1 MSTSLNLVN
10 VFQFIMV
17 VLGCLLKL
25 FPMLSFFLC
34 LLACLRLFEVAERV
48 LSSFTLF
55 LVV

>member
-17 VLGCLLKL
+17 VLGCLLRL
-25 FPMLSFFLC
+25 FPMLSFFLY
-34 LLACLRLFEVAERV
+34 LLACLRLFEIAERV
-48 LSSFTLF
+48 LNSFTLF